1 MSTEHSRIMYFYHG
15 GKELM
20 YISSADWMTRNLDY
34 RIEAAVRINN
44 KDLKKE
50 LKEIL
55 NIQLH
60 DNVKARDIGK
70 NLKNQYYENDKKP
83 FRSQIEIYNYLK
95 HKAENEASS
104 N

>member
-1 MSTEHSRIMYFYHG
+1 AVNQKTFKKKIHAISIVDEYLEHSRIMYFYHG

-34 RIEAAVRINN
+34 RIEAAVRVNN

-60 DNVKARDIGK
+60 DNV
-70 NLKNQYYENDKKP
+70 
-83 FRSQIEIYNYLK
+83 
-95 HKAENEASS
+95 
-104 N
+104 

>member
-1 MSTEHSRIMYFYHG
+1 MSTGTFQNYVFYHG

-20 YISSADWMTRNLDY
+20 YISSADWMTRNPDY

-70 NLKNQYYENDKKP
+70 NLKP
-83 FRSQIEIYNYLK
+83 VL
-95 HKAENEASS
+95 
-104 N
+104 

>member
-1 MSTEHSRIMYFYHG
+1 
-15 GKELM
+15 M

-70 NLKNQYYENDKKP
+70 NLKTSIMKMIKTFP
-83 FRSQIEIYNYLK
+83 L
-95 HKAENEASS
+95 S
-104 N
+104 NRNL